1 MTGIKCIL
9 PKEIILV
16 LLRIISNM
24 QLCIYK
30 IAIMFYYMDAQDIRS
45 ILGINIK
52 KHRKRLKLTQEVLAD
67 MVGSNSSHI
76 AQLENGKIFISC
88 DMLAKMCNVF
98 EVLPNSLFETK
109 SAKTNREAKENI
121 EIINIALKNLNNNE
135 LVKISKLINCI
146 CSENIIDDK

>member
-1 MTGIKCIL
+1 M
-9 PKEIILV
+9 E
-16 LLRIISNM
+16 
-24 QLCIYK
+24 
-30 IAIMFYYMDAQDIRS
+30 AEDIRN
-45 ILGINIK
+45 ILGGNIK

-98 EVLPNSLFETK
+98 EVLPNTLLETK
-109 SAKTNREAKENI
+109 TAKINRKTKENI
-121 EIINIALKNLNNNE
+121 ETINSILKNLNNDE

-146 CSENIIDDK
+146 CLENTTNNK